1 MSNVIEL
8 AQFRAGRS
16 SKRKEGHSE
25 QTLGEHSIVIRALP
39 DGGHT
44 YTIHGI
50 YSASRRLTAQA
61 LTCVLGDILKD

>member
-8 AQFRAGRS
+8 AKVRERRS
-16 SKRKEGHSE
+16 SKDKDRHFEP
-25 QTLGEHSIVIRALP
+25 TLGEHSIVIRALP
-39 DGGHT
+39 DGGHS